1 MNLESC
7 LHRVFLS
14 GKHHGRRWH
23 FYWVILPVRLCLPET
38 LNKDSTSQPARLYH
52 QRGGN
57 QDLSKDTV
65 AQLWNTS
72 GSEVSTKASD
82 ASSGP
87 FCTDMVIDSRGVSR
101 SRACCNCRAL
111 LPGTPE
117 APDTHERFVNLMCL
131 CAQSCLT
138 PGDPLDCSPP
148 GSSVHGI
155 LQARILEW
163 VAISSSMGSS
173 RPGDRTCVSCV
184 AGGFFTCWAIR
195 EALT

>member
-1 MNLESC
+1 MT
-7 LHRVFLS
+7 FLLS
-14 GKHHGRRWH
+14 
-23 FYWVILPVRLCLPET
+23 
-38 LNKDSTSQPARLYH
+38 NSTSEVVPAWNPK
-52 QRGGN
+52 QRPY
-57 QDLSKDTV
+57 LSACSAVSSKERQSGFV
-65 AQLWNTS
+65 QGYKWLSYGNTS
-72 GSEVSTKASD
+72 GSEVSTKASV

-101 SRACCNCRAL
+101 SRVCCNCRAL

-117 APDTHERFVNLMCL
+117 APDTHEWFVNLMCL

-138 PGDPLDCSPP
+138 LGDPLDCSPP

-163 VAISSSMGSS
+163 VAISSSMGSPW
-173 RPGDRTCVSCV
+173 PGDQTCVSCV